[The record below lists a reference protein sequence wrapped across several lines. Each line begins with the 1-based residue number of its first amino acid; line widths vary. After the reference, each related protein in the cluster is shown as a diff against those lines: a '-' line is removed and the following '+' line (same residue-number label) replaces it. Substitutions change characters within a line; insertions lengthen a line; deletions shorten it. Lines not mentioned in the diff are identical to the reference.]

1 MRLRGTVDSTVTQC
15 ANDMWSSWNTSNT
28 ALQQRVA
35 ETTTAHNNLQSHLAR
50 TNQEIYDQQK
60 HISQLQRAIRDKE
73 APLMV
78 CVYHL
83 FVKYI
88 TNYCELFL
96 IMNLFTW
103 LFLSYQKVSQTRLE
117 ARTHRPDMELCRD
130 QPFHGLV
137 HEVGQINESVN
148 LLNMKV
154 IKFPLARIN
163 LMKLRILSIYAISA
177 TNNIYTCSHCL

>member
-78 CVYHL
+78 CVYRL

-88 TNYCELFL
+88 TNYCITNSIKKKHTL
-96 IMNLFTW
+96 IIFVLSKGFTN
-103 LFLSYQKVSQTRLE
+103 K
-117 ARTHRPDMELCRD
+117 A
-130 QPFHGLV
+130 
-137 HEVGQINESVN
+137 
-148 LLNMKV
+148 
-154 IKFPLARIN
+154 
-163 LMKLRILSIYAISA
+163 
-177 TNNIYTCSHCL
+177 

>member
-78 CVYHL
+78 CVYRL

-88 TNYCELFL
+88 TNYCEIRKTNSIQKKDIL
-96 IMNLFTW
+96 IIFVLSKGFTN
-103 LFLSYQKVSQTRLE
+103 K
-117 ARTHRPDMELCRD
+117 A
-130 QPFHGLV
+130 
-137 HEVGQINESVN
+137 
-148 LLNMKV
+148 
-154 IKFPLARIN
+154 
-163 LMKLRILSIYAISA
+163 
-177 TNNIYTCSHCL
+177 

>member
-78 CVYHL
+78 CVHLL

-88 TNYCELFL
+88 MQITVLKILFR
-96 IMNLFTW
+96 
-103 LFLSYQKVSQTRLE
+103 K
-117 ARTHRPDMELCRD
+117 
-130 QPFHGLV
+130 
-137 HEVGQINESVN
+137 
-148 LLNMKV
+148 
-154 IKFPLARIN
+154 
-163 LMKLRILSIYAISA
+163 
-177 TNNIYTCSHCL
+177 NIP

>member
-78 CVYHL
+78 CVYRL

-88 TNYCELFL
+88 TNY
-96 IMNLFTW
+96 
-103 LFLSYQKVSQTRLE
+103 Y
-117 ARTHRPDMELCRD
+117 
-130 QPFHGLV
+130 
-137 HEVGQINESVN
+137 
-148 LLNMKV
+148 
-154 IKFPLARIN
+154 KF
-163 LMKLRILSIYAISA
+163 Y
-177 TNNIYTCSHCL
+177 

>member
-78 CVYHL
+78 CVYRL
-83 FVKYI
+83 FVNILQI
-88 TNYCELFL
+88 TVKRNSIKKKGTL
-96 IMNLFTW
+96 IICVLSKGFTN
-103 LFLSYQKVSQTRLE
+103 K
-117 ARTHRPDMELCRD
+117 A
-130 QPFHGLV
+130 
-137 HEVGQINESVN
+137 
-148 LLNMKV
+148 
-154 IKFPLARIN
+154 
-163 LMKLRILSIYAISA
+163 
-177 TNNIYTCSHCL
+177 